1 MAAAH
6 PKKLSGWEAV
16 TQQKRN
22 DLLARIPRHWRLSER
37 ELCNAK
43 TQTDARIVLPT
54 FLSPVERAI
63 TSLPAPE
70 LLHAIHTGDYTAC
83 EVAGAFAHRAVLAH
97 QLTNCLSEIDL
108 ASAMA
113 RAQEL
118 DVYFREHGRPS
129 GPLHGL
135 PVSLMDRFNV
145 EGLDSTC
152 GFASWI
158 GKPKNV
164 EDEGVLLR
172 SLRQAGVLIY
182 CKTNVPM
189 GALVREGALL
199 ALGGSAV
206 GIATD
211 LVGSSRIPSAFTGLA
226 ALKTSEGRLSAS
238 GIETILKG
246 LPVASGTIGIMSQDV
261 QSVELVFKA
270 LLEDAPWRRDPDVIE
285 MPWRPEKQYALQR
298 RAGVPGQR
306 SGRLVFGL
314 LKCDGNVRPHPN
326 IAEGLRHLEEALLED
341 GHEVLEW
348 KPPPHAG
355 AVENLVRL
363 ADHSETEKVT
373 LLTAQSLKLK
383 IFGSASG
390 PAIIQAIKASGEPP
404 VSSML
409 ALYDQQNVT
418 CSSAAD
424 FWEMCQRRDDYRH
437 AYANYWA
444 QMDGCTASGRPIDGI
459 IMPVAA
465 TSAARE
471 GEFSYLAYSA
481 IANVLDLPAFV
492 FPVWRSGHSPSPGG
506 FRHGDLSPYD
516 CTVSETFREGDVQNM
531 PVCLQVVCPRL
542 QEESTLALAEVINDT
557 LRARA

>member
-1 MAAAH
+1 
-6 PKKLSGWEAV
+6 
-16 TQQKRN
+16 
-22 DLLARIPRHWRLSER
+22 
-37 ELCNAK
+37 
-43 TQTDARIVLPT
+43 
-54 FLSPVERAI
+54 
-63 TSLPAPE
+63 
-70 LLHAIHTGDYTAC
+70 
-83 EVAGAFAHRAVLAH
+83 
-97 QLTNCLSEIDL
+97 
-108 ASAMA
+108 MA

-118 DVYFREHGRPS
+118 DVYFREHGRPL

-158 GKPKNV
+158 GKPKNA

-211 LVGSSRIPSAFTGLA
+211 L
-226 ALKTSEGRLSAS
+226 
-238 GIETILKG
+238 
-246 LPVASGTIGIMSQDV
+246 GIMSQDV

-348 KPPPHAG
+348 KPPPHAE
-355 AVENLVRL
+355 AVENL
-363 ADHSETEKVT
+363 
-373 LLTAQSLKLK
+373 LK

-390 PAIIQAIKASGEPP
+390 PAIIEAIKASGEPP

-424 FWEMCQRRDDYRH
+424 FWEMCQKRDDYRH